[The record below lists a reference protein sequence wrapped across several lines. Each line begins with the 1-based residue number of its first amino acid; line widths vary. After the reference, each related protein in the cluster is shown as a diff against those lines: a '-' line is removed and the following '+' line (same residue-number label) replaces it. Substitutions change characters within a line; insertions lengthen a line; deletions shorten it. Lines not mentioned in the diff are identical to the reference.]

1 MGEGK
6 LNVYNAMFPPVSPLV
21 ASISGPNL
29 VKPTDTCTWFAI
41 VSSGSG
47 PTTYEWRLNGPVV
60 STSSSYT
67 AARGF
72 GFGAFLLG
80 LVVTRGS
87 EWDDDELR
95 ILTDFF
101 GPSC

>member
-6 LNVYNAMFPPVSPLV
+6 LNVYNAMFPPVPPLV

-41 VSSGSG
+41 GGGGGGRSTCGWGLSG
-47 PTTYEWRLNGPVV
+47 PGVGTGAA
-60 STSSSYT
+60 YT
-67 AARGF
+67 AARGV

-87 EWDDDELR
+87 ECDDDELR